1 MKIQQN
7 INALVPQATKSISGT
22 ERAQAVSDE
31 KKPSFSNTLRASI
44 EEVNRLQR
52 QADKAIESLAVGE
65 TKDVAQTMI
74 AVEKA
79 NISFQ
84 LMTQVR
90 NRLLEA
96 YQEVMRMQS

>member
-1 MKIQQN
+1 MKIQRTLDS
-7 INALVPQATKSISGT
+7 IAPQRLQHLQDAVKTRDTKDAS
-22 ERAQAVSDE
+22 QL
-31 KKPSFSNTLRASI
+31 SFTDTLKESI
-44 EEVNRLQR
+44 EEVNRLQKK
-52 QADKAIESLAVGE
+52 ADHAIDAFSTGE
-65 TKDVAQTMI
+65 TQGIAQTMI

-90 NRLLEA
+90 NRILEA